1 MVDMNAQKMDMS
13 DFEAMAAAA
22 NGDRSAFD
30 VIVKRHQSALV
41 NYFLRYSGNLDTAA
55 ELAQEVFLKIYKA
68 RDRYRPEAKFTTY
81 LFRVAHN
88 LAVNELFAKKKP
100 DMKSIDDENGV
111 DPPDCEGVDPETET
125 MAVETSE
132 TIREALSRLNPAER
146 SAIILKY
153 TQGMSYAEISNT
165 TGRSVAGVES
175 LLIRAKTKLKAELKK
190 RGITGELFG

>member
-1 MVDMNAQKMDMS
+1 MS

-22 NGDRSAFD
+22 EGDRSAFD
-30 VIVKRHQSALV
+30 VIVKRHQGALV

-68 RDRYRPEAKFTTY
+68 RDRYRPDAKFTTY

-88 LAVNELFAKKKP
+88 LAINELFAKKRPETKP
-100 DMKSIDDENGV
+100 IDNEDGI
-111 DPPDCEGVDPETET
+111 DPPDNEGIDPETET
-125 MAVETSE
+125 MTAETSR
-132 TIREALSRLNPAER
+132 TIREALSKLNPAER

-153 TQGMSYAEISNT
+153 TQGMSYAEISNA
-165 TGRSVAGVES
+165 TGRSTAGVES

-190 RGITGELFG
+190 RGITGEMFA